1 MKTKEI
7 KSFLPVFNGF
17 YETLFQLDTENY
29 LYEEKLDYDDIEIDN
44 EQYEKDVAEACCSW
58 IEDNC
63 EFIKKVVYE
72 AISSPREYNFYNDS
86 INCIIDV
93 DVEAFREYLIE
104 NEEALNKYL
113 KDRYTSRDGFWSSY
127 SNSFAEWRE
136 ETNDFRD
143 LDVDGHRL
151 GALLDFYFDNSFEED
166 CFTGNTAMDEMCYY
180 VTENIYEGNYITTNL
195 RHIDTIDSHVERKI
209 IARNLLETMEEPF
222 GYMEVL
228 VNEYKQRA
236 DALGLDWK
244 TMLADNEFEHII
256 KESGVEK
263 VELNMLEINY

>member
-1 MKTKEI
+1 MKTKTI
-7 KSFLPVFNGF
+7 SSFLPVFTGF
-17 YETLFQLDTENY
+17 YGTHFELDLDNY
-29 LYEEKLDYDDIEIDN
+29 LHEEKLDYDDIKIDN

-136 ETNDFRD
+136 EINDFRD

-151 GALLDFYFDNSFEED
+151 GALLGFYFENEY
-166 CFTGNTAMDEMCYY
+166 DESEPAIDDMYYY
-180 VTENIYEGNYITTNL
+180 VQENVYEGEYISSNL
-195 RHIDTIDSHVERKI
+195 RHVDTLDTYTEKQIL
-209 IARNLLETMEEPF
+209 ARNLLETMEEPF

-228 VNEYKQRA
+228 VNEYKLRA
-236 DALGLDWK
+236 DGMGIDWRDL
-244 TMLADNEFEHII
+244 LADNEYEEVIKASGYEKFEL
-256 KESGVEK
+256 K
-263 VELNMLEINY
+263 MLEINY